1 MRHQPRTFLWTE
13 NCSKNFQGSME
24 NIKYEIRKMYLK
36 VNSLNNVLIFRTNL
50 VLILYQVLQCN
61 NYIEQSLVRIDMSF
75 LGMKLQ
81 YTNTM

>member
-1 MRHQPRTFLWTE
+1 
-13 NCSKNFQGSME
+13 ME

-61 NYIEQSLVRIDMSF
+61 NYIEQSLVRIDMSSF